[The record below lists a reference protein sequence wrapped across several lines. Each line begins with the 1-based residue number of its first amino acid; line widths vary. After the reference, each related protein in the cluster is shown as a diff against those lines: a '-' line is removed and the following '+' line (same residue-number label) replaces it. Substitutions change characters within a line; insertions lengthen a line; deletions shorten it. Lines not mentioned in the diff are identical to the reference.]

1 MDRITKSESGRMIR
15 RQKNLLRDVIIVIAF
30 TTIAVVAMIN
40 IKDLVNR
47 SEAMRAMEEL
57 GQRVKDYRED
67 PNNFTGILPSKSYV
81 DSIKGSLTGQAR
93 FGDLQYRAIWIDSDS
108 TPDEVLAYTE
118 RNFRSFLVGK
128 GYVIL
133 RLDGRVEWMGKQQ
146 FDAIL
151 PEKQRQMETEMLQQ

>member
-15 RQKNLLRDVIIVIAF
+15 RQKNLLRDVITVIAF

-47 SEAMRAMEEL
+47 SEAIKAMTDL
-57 GQRVKDYRED
+57 SQRVKNYRDEY
-67 PNNFTGILPSKSYV
+67 GLVPSKSYV

-93 FGDLQYRAIWIDSDS
+93 FGDLQYRAIWIDSES
-108 TPDEVLAYTE
+108 TPDEILAYIE

-128 GYVIL
+128 GYVVL
-133 RLDGRVEWMGKQQ
+133 RLDGRVEWMDKQQ
-146 FDAIL
+146 FDALL